1 MIHPPDCGCDTY
13 GCQLRRKGIQ
23 VPASATPTR
32 TPRRPFRPGPRY
44 MSWEAG
50 RAGEH
55 RRDGS
60 FMPHLGA
67 DLQPMGIKEYSE
79 NRHRYEDRLRQVRAG
94 AFDTPR

>member
-23 VPASATPTR
+23 VPPSATPTR
-32 TPRRPFRPGPRY
+32 TQRRPFRPGPRFN
-44 MSWEAG
+44 SWEKG

-60 FMPHLGA
+60 FMPHLGN
-67 DLQPMGIKEYSE
+67 DGQPITIKDWSE
-79 NRHRYEDRLRQVRAG
+79 NRCRYEDRLRQVRAG
-94 AFDTPR
+94 APET